1 MTSGPCAL
9 SRGGRCVG
17 RPDGYG
23 ESEACTITVRAGGL
37 LGPCPVFQTI
47 AQAGDAGGCGTE
59 RVPFPTRADAI
70 TIGSSGLGYAG
81 GEQYVGKAGP
91 TQFNGIH
98 DGCPATNT
106 LLVAGDTLT
115 WTAGPTD
122 PGAAACGYA
131 SAADLAG
138 WELCF
143 A

>member
-1 MTSGPCAL
+1 MPVLAGLFGVLKPGKTTASGHPVL
-9 SRGGRCVG
+9 RLIM
-17 RPDGYG
+17 D
-23 ESEACTITVRAGGL
+23 VRM
-37 LGPCPVFQTI
+37 
-47 AQAGDAGGCGTE
+47 
-59 RVPFPTRADAI
+59 
-70 TIGSSGLGYAG
+70 
-81 GEQYVGKAGP
+81 
-91 TQFNGIH
+91 
-98 DGCPATNT
+98 TNT